1 MITSMHRMRPTRTAG
16 LGLLATLS
24 MLSCGAAQQVGPTW
38 SSDVAAIV
46 YRSCAPCHRPGQPA
60 PYTFL
65 SYDDFFKKRSFAIE
79 VMESGYMPPWQPT
92 HGDFVGDRRVSA
104 ADIATVKE
112 WVDAGAPRGDE
123 AQEPKAPVFSA
134 GWQLGQPDMIVRMQ
148 DVLAVPASGPD
159 VVRNFVVPIEV
170 ERMRY
175 VAAVEIRPGN
185 AAVHHAVLAVDRTS
199 QSRAAAQQDQQPGFP
214 GMTLGA
220 AMPPDGH
227 FMGWT
232 PGKSV
237 RRAEAG
243 LAWRLYPGDDF
254 VLQLH
259 AVPVGKVEQVQ
270 PEIGI
275 WFTDQ
280 PTRMVYD
287 LLMLFSEEIDIAPGD
302 DDFVLRDHLVLPVPV
317 TLHAIYPHAHYVCRS
332 MRSTAT
338 MPDGSRRLLFS
349 IEDWDFDWQDDYRF
363 RTPVSLPAGARIEI
377 EYTYDNSDKND
388 NNPIRPPRRVRFGQE
403 SADEMGTC
411 TLSVTLN
418 NPRDR
423 AKLMMATTDR
433 DLEKLPDAWN
443 LLMRK
448 AQLERERGGF
458 VAAEKAIDRACQI
471 SPGAAAVWFER
482 GMLCE
487 ATHKLEQAVSSYRR
501 ALSVDANHAMAHMQL
516 GTLFGRSGNDAMA
529 LKHFGAAVKVL
540 PNSARAHNN
549 FATANFAAGKL
560 DLAER
565 HYRRAVAISPD
576 YFNAQFNLA
585 RVLIG
590 KGEYGAARSEL
601 GRAARLRPS
610 EQAVQQLLK
619 QIDGK

>member
-1 MITSMHRMRPTRTAG
+1 MRPTRTAG

-243 LAWRLYPGDDF
+243 LAWRLYPGDDC
-254 VLQLH
+254 VVQLH
-259 AVPVGKVEQVQ
+259 AALTCDPRRPG
-270 PEIGI
+270 
-275 WFTDQ
+275 
-280 PTRMVYD
+280 
-287 LLMLFSEEIDIAPGD
+287 AP
-302 DDFVLRDHLVLPVPV
+302 HW
-317 TLHAIYPHAHYVCRS
+317 A
-332 MRSTAT
+332 
-338 MPDGSRRLLFS
+338 RRA
-349 IEDWDFDWQDDYRF
+349 
-363 RTPVSLPAGARIEI
+363 PAGGARELII
-377 EYTYDNSDKND
+377 SRAAIAAPSSPSCDTA
-388 NNPIRPPRRVRFGQE
+388 PPGIAAAAAAME
-403 SADEMGTC
+403 APADAE
-411 TLSVTLN
+411 
-418 NPRDR
+418 
-423 AKLMMATTDR
+423 
-433 DLEKLPDAWN
+433 PDA
-443 LLMRK
+443 
-448 AQLERERGGF
+448 
-458 VAAEKAIDRACQI
+458 
-471 SPGAAAVWFER
+471 P
-482 GMLCE
+482 
-487 ATHKLEQAVSSYRR
+487 
-501 ALSVDANHAMAHMQL
+501 
-516 GTLFGRSGNDAMA
+516 
-529 LKHFGAAVKVL
+529 
-540 PNSARAHNN
+540 
-549 FATANFAAGKL
+549 
-560 DLAER
+560 
-565 HYRRAVAISPD
+565 
-576 YFNAQFNLA
+576 
-585 RVLIG
+585 
-590 KGEYGAARSEL
+590 
-601 GRAARLRPS
+601 
-610 EQAVQQLLK
+610 
-619 QIDGK
+619 